1 MEKLNIEKKKKII
14 IAACTVVLVIALV
27 IGTVFA
33 AKHKKSKEDSAN
45 SAHAQDGQIFEDMSN
60 ESETEPSENS
70 EESTEASTQESKT
83 SQTMKSVTLSNS
95 DKQYFEKMMPYIV
108 AYGLADMGEWHEGIY
123 DADYDGKSYE
133 YDCTSDKAF
142 NYALNIIFAVP
153 YKTYVDEI
161 AQIYDWRDYYV
172 PDPIVN
178 DNEKNNY
185 ENEEDDY
192 HSYIRDP
199 KKLFET
205 GICYCEVEAS
215 YVDKI
220 LKNVFNVKPDHSV
233 VMKNSKGN
241 VWLYYY
247 DGNYYYEY
255 DSRGG
260 DWGTPYV
267 TVDSVKQR
275 ADGKYIIEAKH
286 TYDDGLE
293 GEALVEKLKI
303 VADIKIVDGD
313 SLWSIYKIE
322 TVK

>member
-33 AKHKKSKEDSAN
+33 AKLKKSKEDSAN

-95 DKQYFEKMMPYIV
+95 DKQYFEKMMSYIV
-108 AYGLADMGEWHEGIY
+108 GYGLTDMGVGHEEE
-123 DADYDGKSYE
+123 ADYVNKFYD
-133 YDCTSDKAF
+133 YDCTSGKAL
-142 NYALNIIFAVP
+142 NYVLNIIFAVP
-153 YKTYVDEI
+153 YESFVDDM
-161 AQIYDWRDYYV
+161 AQIYDWRDYDKSEYFMSDV
-172 PDPIVN
+172 V
-178 DNEKNNY
+178 
-185 ENEEDDY
+185 NEEGDVYDD
-192 HSYIRDP
+192 SGYIRDP
-199 KKLFET
+199 KKLFKNGEY
-205 GICYCEVEAS
+205 YCVVESS

-220 LKNVFNVKPDHSV
+220 LKNVFNVKPDQSV
-233 VMKNSKGN
+233 IMKNSKGN

-247 DGNYYYEY
+247 DGNYYYVY
-255 DSRGG
+255 GDGG
-260 DWGTPYV
+260 DGAGPLV
-267 TVDSVKQR
+267 TIDSVKQR

-286 TYDDGLE
+286 KYGNDDE
-293 GEALVEKLKI
+293 GYSFRRKLKV

>member
-1 MEKLNIEKKKKII
+1 M
-14 IAACTVVLVIALV
+14 
-27 IGTVFA
+27 
-33 AKHKKSKEDSAN
+33 
-45 SAHAQDGQIFEDMSN
+45 MS
-60 ESETEPSENS
+60 
-70 EESTEASTQESKT
+70 
-83 SQTMKSVTLSNS
+83 
-95 DKQYFEKMMPYIV
+95 YIV
-108 AYGLADMGEWHEGIY
+108 GYGLTDMGVGHEEE
-123 DADYDGKSYE
+123 ADYVNKFYD
-133 YDCTSDKAF
+133 YDCTSGKAL

-153 YKTYVDEI
+153 YETFVDDM

-199 KKLFET
+199 KKLFKNGEY
-205 GICYCEVEAS
+205 YCVVESS

-233 VMKNSKGN
+233 IMKNSKGN

-247 DGNYYYEY
+247 DGNYYYVY
-255 DSRGG
+255 GDGG
-260 DWGTPYV
+260 DGAGPLV
-267 TVDSVKQR
+267 TIDSVKQR

-286 TYDDGLE
+286 KYGNDDE
-293 GEALVEKLKI
+293 GYSFRRKLKI

>member
-33 AKHKKSKEDSAN
+33 AKQKKSKEDSAN

-95 DKQYFEKMMPYIV
+95 DKQYFEKMMSYIV
-108 AYGLADMGEWHEGIY
+108 GDGLTDMGVGHEEE
-123 DADYDGKSYE
+123 ADYVNKFYD
-133 YDCTSDKAF
+133 YDCTSGKAL

-153 YKTYVDEI
+153 YESFVDDM
-161 AQIYDWRDYYV
+161 AQIYDWRDYDEPWY
-172 PDPIVN
+172 IVN
-178 DNEKNNY
+178 EDDK
-185 ENEEDDY
+185 NEEDDY
-192 HSYIRDP
+192 HSYIHDP
-199 KKLFET
+199 KKLFKNGEY
-205 GICYCEVEAS
+205 YCVVESS

-233 VMKNSKGN
+233 IMKNSKGN

-247 DGNYYYEY
+247 DGNYYYVY
-255 DSRGG
+255 GDGG
-260 DWGTPYV
+260 DGAGPLV
-267 TVDSVKQR
+267 TIDSVKQR

-286 TYDDGLE
+286 KYGNDDE
-293 GEALVEKLKI
+293 GYSFRRKLKI

>member
-14 IAACTVVLVIALV
+14 IATCTVVLAIALV

-33 AKHKKSKEDSAN
+33 AKQKKSKEDSAN
-45 SAHAQDGQIFEDMSN
+45 SAHAQDGQIFEDISN

-108 AYGLADMGEWHEGIY
+108 GYGLTDMGVGHEEE
-123 DADYDGKSYE
+123 ADYVNKFYE
-133 YDCTSDKAF
+133 YDCTSGKAL
-142 NYALNIIFAVP
+142 NYTLNIIFAVP
-153 YKTYVDEI
+153 YESFVDDM
-161 AQIYDWRDYYV
+161 AQIYDWRDYDELWY
-172 PDPIVN
+172 IVN
-178 DNEKNNY
+178 EDDK
-185 ENEEDDY
+185 NEEDDY

-199 KKLFET
+199 KKLFKNGEY
-205 GICYCEVEAS
+205 YCVVESS

-247 DGNYYYEY
+247 DGNYYYVY
-255 DSRGG
+255 GDGG
-260 DWGTPYV
+260 DGAGPLV
-267 TVDSVKQR
+267 TIDSVKQR

-286 TYDDGLE
+286 KYGNDDE
-293 GEALVEKLKI
+293 GYSFRRKLKI

>member
-33 AKHKKSKEDSAN
+33 AKLKKSKEDSAN

-95 DKQYFEKMMPYIV
+95 DKQYFEKMMSYIV
-108 AYGLADMGEWHEGIY
+108 GYGLTDMGEWHEGIY

-153 YKTYVDEI
+153 YESFVDDM
-161 AQIYDWRDYYV
+161 AQIYDWRDYDEPWY
-172 PDPIVN
+172 IVN
-178 DNEKNNY
+178 EDDK
-185 ENEEDDY
+185 NEEDDY

-199 KKLFET
+199 KKLFKNGEY
-205 GICYCEVEAS
+205 YCVVESS

-247 DGNYYYEY
+247 DGNYYYVY
-255 DSRGG
+255 GDGG
-260 DWGTPYV
+260 DGAGPLV
-267 TVDSVKQR
+267 TLDSVKQR

-286 TYDDGLE
+286 KYGNDDE
-293 GEALVEKLKI
+293 GYSFRRKLKI

>member
-33 AKHKKSKEDSAN
+33 AKLKKSKEDSAN

-95 DKQYFEKMMPYIV
+95 DKQYFEKMMSYIV
-108 AYGLADMGEWHEGIY
+108 GYGLTDMGEGHEEE
-123 DADYDGKSYE
+123 ADYVNKYYD
-133 YDCTSDKAF
+133 YDCTSGKAL

-153 YKTYVDEI
+153 YESFVDDM
-161 AQIYDWRDYYV
+161 AQIYDWRNYDEPWY
-172 PDPIVN
+172 IVN
-178 DNEKNNY
+178 EDDK
-185 ENEEDDY
+185 NEEDDY

-205 GICYCEVEAS
+205 GICYRKVEAS

-233 VMKNSKGN
+233 IMKNSKGN

-247 DGNYYYEY
+247 DGNYYYVY
-255 DSRGG
+255 GDGG
-260 DWGTPYV
+260 DGAGPLV
-267 TVDSVKQR
+267 TLDSVKQR
-275 ADGKYIIEAKH
+275 ADGKYVIEAKH
-286 TYDDGLE
+286 KYGNDDE
-293 GEALVEKLKI
+293 GYSLKRKLKI

>member
-33 AKHKKSKEDSAN
+33 AKQKKSKEDSAN

-95 DKQYFEKMMPYIV
+95 DKQYFEKMMSYIV
-108 AYGLADMGEWHEGIY
+108 GYGLTDMGVGHEEE
-123 DADYDGKSYE
+123 ADYVNKFYD
-133 YDCTSDKAF
+133 YDCTSGKAL

-153 YKTYVDEI
+153 YESFVDDM
-161 AQIYDWRDYYV
+161 AQIYDWRDYDEPLY
-172 PDPIVN
+172 IVN
-178 DNEKNNY
+178 EDDK
-185 ENEEDDY
+185 NEEDDY

-199 KKLFET
+199 KKLFKNGEY
-205 GICYCEVEAS
+205 YCVVESS

-220 LKNVFNVKPDHSV
+220 LKNVFYVKPDHSV
-233 VMKNSKGN
+233 IMKNSKGN

-247 DGNYYYEY
+247 DGNYYYVY
-255 DSRGG
+255 GDGG
-260 DWGTPYV
+260 DGAGPLV
-267 TVDSVKQR
+267 TLDSVKQR

-286 TYDDGLE
+286 KYGNDDE
-293 GEALVEKLKI
+293 GYSFRRKLKI

>member
-1 MEKLNIEKKKKII
+1 MEKLNMEKKKKII

-33 AKHKKSKEDSAN
+33 AKQKKSKEDSAN

-95 DKQYFEKMMPYIV
+95 DKQYFEKMMSYIV
-108 AYGLADMGEWHEGIY
+108 GDGLTDMGVGHVEE
-123 DADYDGKSYE
+123 ADYVNKFYD
-133 YDCTSDKAF
+133 YDCTSGKAL

-153 YKTYVDEI
+153 YESFVDDM
-161 AQIYDWRDYYV
+161 AQIYDWRDYDEPWY
-172 PDPIVN
+172 IVN
-178 DNEKNNY
+178 EDDK
-185 ENEEDDY
+185 NEEDDY

-199 KKLFET
+199 KKLFKNGEY
-205 GICYCEVEAS
+205 YCVVEAS

-247 DGNYYYEY
+247 DGNYYYVY
-255 DSRGG
+255 GDGG
-260 DWGTPYV
+260 DGAGPLV
-267 TVDSVKQR
+267 TLDSVKQR

-286 TYDDGLE
+286 KYGNDDE
-293 GEALVEKLKI
+293 GYSFRRKLKI

>member
-33 AKHKKSKEDSAN
+33 AKLKKSKEDSAN

-95 DKQYFEKMMPYIV
+95 DKQYFEKMMSYIV
-108 AYGLADMGEWHEGIY
+108 GDGLTDMGEGHEEE
-123 DADYDGKSYE
+123 ADYVNKFYD
-133 YDCTSDKAF
+133 YDCTSGKAL

-153 YKTYVDEI
+153 YESFVDDM
-161 AQIYDWRDYYV
+161 AQIYDWRDYDEPWY
-172 PDPIVN
+172 IVN
-178 DNEKNNY
+178 EDDK
-185 ENEEDDY
+185 NEEDDY

-199 KKLFET
+199 KKLFKNGEY
-205 GICYCEVEAS
+205 YCVVEVS

-247 DGNYYYEY
+247 DGNYYYVY
-255 DSRGG
+255 GDGG
-260 DWGTPYV
+260 DGAGPLV
-267 TVDSVKQR
+267 TIDSVKQR
-275 ADGKYIIEAKH
+275 ADGKYVIEAKH
-286 TYDDGLE
+286 KYGNDDE
-293 GEALVEKLKI
+293 GYSFRRKLKI

>member
-33 AKHKKSKEDSAN
+33 AKQKKSKEDSAN

-199 KKLFET
+199 KKLFKNGEY
-205 GICYCEVEAS
+205 YCVVESS

-233 VMKNSKGN
+233 IMKNSKGN

-247 DGNYYYEY
+247 DGNYYYVY
-255 DSRGG
+255 G
-260 DWGTPYV
+260 DGEDGAGPLV
-267 TVDSVKQR
+267 TIDSVKQR

-286 TYDDGLE
+286 KYGNDDE
-293 GEALVEKLKI
+293 GYSFRRKLKI
-303 VADIKIVDGD
+303 VAHIKIVDGD

>member
-1 MEKLNIEKKKKII
+1 MTKRI
-14 IAACTVVLVIALV
+14 IAALFALILVLGLCSCT
-27 IGTVFA
+27 
-33 AKHKKSKEDSAN
+33 KSDKQKPVPDKILASK
-45 SAHAQDGQIFEDMSN
+45 SSQST
-60 ESETEPSENS
+60 SETEKTSAS
-70 EESTEASTQESKT
+70 EASGSSKTQTSKENKT

-95 DKQYFEKMMPYIV
+95 DKQYFEKMMSYIV
-108 AYGLADMGEWHEGIY
+108 GYGLTDMGVGHEEE
-123 DADYDGKSYE
+123 ADYVNKFYD
-133 YDCTSDKAF
+133 YDCTSGKAL

-153 YKTYVDEI
+153 YESFVDDM
-161 AQIYDWRDYYV
+161 AQIYDWRDYDELWY
-172 PDPIVN
+172 IVN
-178 DNEKNNY
+178 EDDK
-185 ENEEDDY
+185 NEEDDY

-199 KKLFET
+199 KKLFKNGEY
-205 GICYCEVEAS
+205 YCVVESS

-247 DGNYYYEY
+247 DGNYYYVY
-255 DSRGG
+255 GDGG
-260 DWGTPYV
+260 DGAGPLV
-267 TVDSVKQR
+267 TLDSVKQR

-286 TYDDGLE
+286 KYGNDDE
-293 GEALVEKLKI
+293 GYSFRRKLKI

>member
-33 AKHKKSKEDSAN
+33 AKLKKSKEDSAN
-45 SAHAQDGQIFEDMSN
+45 SAHAQDGQMFEDMSN

-95 DKQYFEKMMPYIV
+95 DKQYFEKMMSYIV
-108 AYGLADMGEWHEGIY
+108 GDGLTDMGEGHEEE
-123 DADYDGKSYE
+123 ADYVNKFYD
-133 YDCTSDKAF
+133 YDCTSGKAL

-153 YKTYVDEI
+153 YESFVDDM
-161 AQIYDWRDYYV
+161 AQIYDWRDYDEPWY
-172 PDPIVN
+172 IVN
-178 DNEKNNY
+178 EDDK
-185 ENEEDDY
+185 NEEDDY

-199 KKLFET
+199 KKLFKNGEY
-205 GICYCEVEAS
+205 YCVVESS

-220 LKNVFNVKPDHSV
+220 LKNIFNVKPDHSV
-233 VMKNSKGN
+233 IMKNSKGN

-247 DGNYYYEY
+247 DGNYYYVY
-255 DSRGG
+255 GDGG
-260 DWGTPYV
+260 DGAGPLV
-267 TVDSVKQR
+267 TIDSVKQR
-275 ADGKYIIEAKH
+275 ADGKYVIEAKH
-286 TYDDGLE
+286 KYGNDDE
-293 GEALVEKLKI
+293 GYSFRRKLKI

>member
-1 MEKLNIEKKKKII
+1 MTKRI
-14 IAACTVVLVIALV
+14 IAALFALILVLSLCSCT
-27 IGTVFA
+27 
-33 AKHKKSKEDSAN
+33 KSDKQKPVPDKILASK
-45 SAHAQDGQIFEDMSN
+45 SSQST
-60 ESETEPSENS
+60 SETEKTSAS
-70 EESTEASTQESKT
+70 EASGSSKTQTSKENKT

-95 DKQYFEKMMPYIV
+95 DKQYFEKMMSYIV
-108 AYGLADMGEWHEGIY
+108 GDGLTDMGVGHEEE
-123 DADYDGKSYE
+123 ADYVNKFYD
-133 YDCTSDKAF
+133 YDCTSGKAL

-153 YKTYVDEI
+153 YESFVDDM
-161 AQIYDWRDYYV
+161 AQIYDWRNYDEPWY
-172 PDPIVN
+172 IVN
-178 DNEKNNY
+178 EDDK
-185 ENEEDDY
+185 NEEDDY

-199 KKLFET
+199 KKLFKNGEY
-205 GICYCEVEAS
+205 YCVVESS

-247 DGNYYYEY
+247 DGNYYYVY
-255 DSRGG
+255 GDGG
-260 DWGTPYV
+260 DGAGPLV
-267 TVDSVKQR
+267 TLDSVKQR

-286 TYDDGLE
+286 KYGNDDE
-293 GEALVEKLKI
+293 GYSFRRKLKI

>member
-1 MEKLNIEKKKKII
+1 MTKRI
-14 IAACTVVLVIALV
+14 IAALFALILVLGLCSCT
-27 IGTVFA
+27 
-33 AKHKKSKEDSAN
+33 KSDKQKPVPDKILASK
-45 SAHAQDGQIFEDMSN
+45 SSQST
-60 ESETEPSENS
+60 SETEKTSAS
-70 EESTEASTQESKT
+70 EASGSSKTQTSKENKT

-95 DKQYFEKMMPYIV
+95 DKQYFEKMMSYIV
-108 AYGLADMGEWHEGIY
+108 GDGLTDMGVGHEEE
-123 DADYDGKSYE
+123 ADYVNKFYD
-133 YDCTSDKAF
+133 YDCTSGKAL

-153 YKTYVDEI
+153 YESFVDDM

-199 KKLFET
+199 KKLFKNGEY
-205 GICYCEVEAS
+205 YCVVESS

-241 VWLYYY
+241 IWLYYY
-247 DGNYYYEY
+247 DGNYYYVY
-255 DSRGG
+255 GDGG
-260 DWGTPYV
+260 DGAGPLV
-267 TVDSVKQR
+267 TIDSVKQR

-286 TYDDGLE
+286 KYGNDDE
-293 GEALVEKLKI
+293 GYSFRRKLKI

>member
-33 AKHKKSKEDSAN
+33 AKLKKSKEDSAN
-45 SAHAQDGQIFEDMSN
+45 SAYAQDGQIFEDMSN

-95 DKQYFEKMMPYIV
+95 DKQYFEKMMSYIV
-108 AYGLADMGEWHEGIY
+108 GYGLTDMGVGHEEE
-123 DADYDGKSYE
+123 ADYVNKFYD
-133 YDCTSDKAF
+133 YDCTSGKAL

-153 YKTYVDEI
+153 YESFVDDM
-161 AQIYDWRDYYV
+161 AQIYDWRDYDKSEYFMSDV
-172 PDPIVN
+172 V
-178 DNEKNNY
+178 
-185 ENEEDDY
+185 NEEGDVYDD
-192 HSYIRDP
+192 SGYIRDP
-199 KKLFET
+199 KKLFKNGEY
-205 GICYCEVEAS
+205 YCVVEAS

>member
-33 AKHKKSKEDSAN
+33 AKQKKSKEDSAN
-45 SAHAQDGQIFEDMSN
+45 SAHAQDGQVFEDISN
-60 ESETEPSENS
+60 ESETELSENS

-95 DKQYFEKMMPYIV
+95 DKQYFEKMMSYIV
-108 AYGLADMGEWHEGIY
+108 GDGLTDMGVGHEEE
-123 DADYDGKSYE
+123 ADYVNKFYD
-133 YDCTSDKAF
+133 YDCTSGKAL

-153 YKTYVDEI
+153 YESFVDDM

-199 KKLFET
+199 KKLFKNGEY
-205 GICYCEVEAS
+205 YCVVESS

-233 VMKNSKGN
+233 IMKNSKGN

-247 DGNYYYEY
+247 DGNYYYVY
-255 DSRGG
+255 GDGG
-260 DWGTPYV
+260 NGAGPLV
-267 TVDSVKQR
+267 TIDSVKQR
-275 ADGKYIIEAKH
+275 ADGKYVIEAKH
-286 TYDDGLE
+286 KYGNDDE
-293 GEALVEKLKI
+293 GYSFRRKLKI

>member
-33 AKHKKSKEDSAN
+33 AKLKKSKEDSAN
-45 SAHAQDGQIFEDMSN
+45 SAYAQDGQIFEDMSN

-95 DKQYFEKMMPYIV
+95 DKQYFEKMMSYIV
-108 AYGLADMGEWHEGIY
+108 GYGLTDMGVGHEEE
-123 DADYDGKSYE
+123 ADYVNKFYD
-133 YDCTSDKAF
+133 YDCTSGKAL

-153 YKTYVDEI
+153 YESFVDDM
-161 AQIYDWRDYYV
+161 AQIYDWRDYDKSEYFMSDV
-172 PDPIVN
+172 V
-178 DNEKNNY
+178 
-185 ENEEDDY
+185 NEEGDVYDD
-192 HSYIRDP
+192 SGYIRDP
-199 KKLFET
+199 KKLFKNGEY
-205 GICYCEVEAS
+205 YCVVEAS

-233 VMKNSKGN
+233 IMKNSKGN

-247 DGNYYYEY
+247 DGNYYYVY
-255 DSRGG
+255 GDGG
-260 DWGTPYV
+260 DGAGPLV
-267 TVDSVKQR
+267 TIDSVEQR

-286 TYDDGLE
+286 KYGNDDE
-293 GEALVEKLKI
+293 GYSFRRKLKI

>member
-1 MEKLNIEKKKKII
+1 MYR
-14 IAACTVVLVIALV
+14 CT
-27 IGTVFA
+27 GYSTCNRYRFA
-33 AKHKKSKEDSAN
+33 AKLKKSKEDSAN

-70 EESTEASTQESKT
+70 EESTEASTQKSKT

-95 DKQYFEKMMPYIV
+95 DKQYFEKMMSYIV
-108 AYGLADMGEWHEGIY
+108 GDGLTDMGVGHEEE
-123 DADYDGKSYE
+123 ADYVNKFYD
-133 YDCTSDKAF
+133 YDCTSGKAL

-153 YKTYVDEI
+153 YESFVDDM

-313 SLWSIYKIE
+313 SLWRIYKIE

>member
-33 AKHKKSKEDSAN
+33 AKLKKSKEDSAN

-95 DKQYFEKMMPYIV
+95 DKQYFEKMMSYIV
-108 AYGLADMGEWHEGIY
+108 GDGLTDMGVGHEEE
-123 DADYDGKSYE
+123 ADYVNKFYD
-133 YDCTSDKAF
+133 YDCTSGKAL

-153 YKTYVDEI
+153 YESFVDDM
-161 AQIYDWRDYYV
+161 AQIYDWRDYDEPWY
-172 PDPIVN
+172 IVN
-178 DNEKNNY
+178 EDDK
-185 ENEEDDY
+185 NEEDDY

-199 KKLFET
+199 KKLFKNGEY
-205 GICYCEVEAS
+205 YCVVESS

-233 VMKNSKGN
+233 IMKNSKGN

-247 DGNYYYEY
+247 DGNYYYVY
-255 DSRGG
+255 GDGG
-260 DWGTPYV
+260 NGAGPLV
-267 TVDSVKQR
+267 TLDSVKQR

-286 TYDDGLE
+286 KYGNDDE
-293 GEALVEKLKI
+293 GYSFRRKLKI

>member
-1 MEKLNIEKKKKII
+1 MKWKNLILKKKKKII

-33 AKHKKSKEDSAN
+33 AKLKKSKEDSAN

-95 DKQYFEKMMPYIV
+95 DKQYFEKMMSYIV
-108 AYGLADMGEWHEGIY
+108 GYGLTDMGVGHEEE
-123 DADYDGKSYE
+123 ADYVNKFYD
-133 YDCTSDKAF
+133 YDCTSGKAL

-153 YKTYVDEI
+153 YESFVDDM
-161 AQIYDWRDYYV
+161 AQIYDWRDYDELWY
-172 PDPIVN
+172 IVN
-178 DNEKNNY
+178 EDDK
-185 ENEEDDY
+185 NEEDDY

-199 KKLFET
+199 KKLFKNGEY
-205 GICYCEVEAS
+205 YCVVESS

-233 VMKNSKGN
+233 IMKNSKGN

-247 DGNYYYEY
+247 DGNYYYVY
-255 DSRGG
+255 GDGG
-260 DWGTPYV
+260 NGAGPLV
-267 TVDSVKQR
+267 TLDSVKQR

-286 TYDDGLE
+286 KYGNDDE
-293 GEALVEKLKI
+293 GYSFRRKLKI

>member
-33 AKHKKSKEDSAN
+33 AKQKKSKEDSAN
-45 SAHAQDGQIFEDMSN
+45 SAHAQDGQTFEDMSN

-95 DKQYFEKMMPYIV
+95 DKQYFEKMMSYIV
-108 AYGLADMGEWHEGIY
+108 GYGLTDMGVGHEEE
-123 DADYDGKSYE
+123 ADYVNKFYD
-133 YDCTSDKAF
+133 YDCTSGKAL

-153 YKTYVDEI
+153 YESFVDDM
-161 AQIYDWRDYYV
+161 AQIYDWRDYDEPWY
-172 PDPIVN
+172 IVN
-178 DNEKNNY
+178 EDDK
-185 ENEEDDY
+185 NEEDDY

-199 KKLFET
+199 KKLFKNGEY
-205 GICYCEVEAS
+205 YCVVESS

-247 DGNYYYEY
+247 DGNYYYVY
-255 DSRGG
+255 GDGG
-260 DWGTPYV
+260 DGAGPLV
-267 TVDSVKQR
+267 TLDSVKQR

-286 TYDDGLE
+286 KYGNDDE
-293 GEALVEKLKI
+293 GYSFRRKLKI

>member
-1 MEKLNIEKKKKII
+1 MTKRI
-14 IAACTVVLVIALV
+14 IAALFALILVLGLCSCT
-27 IGTVFA
+27 
-33 AKHKKSKEDSAN
+33 KSDKQKPVPDKILASK
-45 SAHAQDGQIFEDMSN
+45 SSQST
-60 ESETEPSENS
+60 SETEKTSAS
-70 EESTEASTQESKT
+70 EASGSSKTQTSKENKT

-95 DKQYFEKMMPYIV
+95 DKQYFEKMMSYIV
-108 AYGLADMGEWHEGIY
+108 GDGLTDMGVGHEEE
-123 DADYDGKSYE
+123 ADYVNKFYD
-133 YDCTSDKAF
+133 YDCTSGKAL

-153 YKTYVDEI
+153 YESFVDDM
-161 AQIYDWRDYYV
+161 AQIYDWRDYDEPWY
-172 PDPIVN
+172 IVN
-178 DNEKNNY
+178 EDDK
-185 ENEEDDY
+185 NEEDDY

-199 KKLFET
+199 KKLFKNGEY
-205 GICYCEVEAS
+205 YCVVEAS

-247 DGNYYYEY
+247 DGNYYYVY
-255 DSRGG
+255 GDGG
-260 DWGTPYV
+260 DGAGPLV
-267 TVDSVKQR
+267 TIDSVKQH

-286 TYDDGLE
+286 KYGNDDE
-293 GEALVEKLKI
+293 GYSFRRKLKI

>member
-33 AKHKKSKEDSAN
+33 AKQKKSKEDSAN

-95 DKQYFEKMMPYIV
+95 DKQYFEKMMSYIV
-108 AYGLADMGEWHEGIY
+108 GYGLTDMGVGHEEE
-123 DADYDGKSYE
+123 ADYVNKFYD
-133 YDCTSDKAF
+133 YDCTSGKAL

-153 YKTYVDEI
+153 YESFVDDM
-161 AQIYDWRDYYV
+161 AQIYDWRDYDEPWY
-172 PDPIVN
+172 IVN
-178 DNEKNNY
+178 EDDK
-185 ENEEDDY
+185 NEEDDY

-199 KKLFET
+199 KKLFKNGEY
-205 GICYCEVEAS
+205 YCVVEAS

-220 LKNVFNVKPDHSV
+220 LKNVFNVKPNHSV

-247 DGNYYYEY
+247 DGNYYYVY
-255 DSRGG
+255 GDGG
-260 DWGTPYV
+260 DGAGPLV
-267 TVDSVKQR
+267 TIDSVKQR

-286 TYDDGLE
+286 KYGNDDE
-293 GEALVEKLKI
+293 GYSFRRKLKI

>member
-1 MEKLNIEKKKKII
+1 MTKRI
-14 IAACTVVLVIALV
+14 IAALFALILVLGLCSCT
-27 IGTVFA
+27 
-33 AKHKKSKEDSAN
+33 KSDKQKPVPDKILASK
-45 SAHAQDGQIFEDMSN
+45 SSQST
-60 ESETEPSENS
+60 SETEKTSAS
-70 EESTEASTQESKT
+70 EASGSSKTQTSKENKT

-95 DKQYFEKMMPYIV
+95 DKQYFEKMMSYIV
-108 AYGLADMGEWHEGIY
+108 GDGLTDMGVGHEEE
-123 DADYDGKSYE
+123 ADYVNKFYD
-133 YDCTSDKAF
+133 YDCTSGKAL

-153 YKTYVDEI
+153 YESFVDDM

-178 DNEKNNY
+178 DTEKNNY

-199 KKLFET
+199 KKLFKNGEY
-205 GICYCEVEAS
+205 YCVVESS

-233 VMKNSKGN
+233 IMKNSKGN

-247 DGNYYYEY
+247 DGNYYYVY
-255 DSRGG
+255 GDGG
-260 DWGTPYV
+260 DGAGPLV
-267 TVDSVKQR
+267 TIDSVKQR
-275 ADGKYIIEAKH
+275 ADGKYVIEAKH
-286 TYDDGLE
+286 KYGNDDE
-293 GEALVEKLKI
+293 GYSFRRKLKI